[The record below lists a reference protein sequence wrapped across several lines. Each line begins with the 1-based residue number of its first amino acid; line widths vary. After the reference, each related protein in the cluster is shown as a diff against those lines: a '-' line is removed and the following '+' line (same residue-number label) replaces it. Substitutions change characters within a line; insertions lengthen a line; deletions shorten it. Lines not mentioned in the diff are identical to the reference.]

1 VLLLFGVKKIYNWSL
16 TVDVS
21 FIIHLYFVEIEPGST
36 NMRTR
41 AGEKVGGV
49 LIPGPHRDWRHWS
62 SVTFI
67 SWLKTVRLTKKLW
80 SSKQEMAY

>member
-16 TVDVS
+16 NVDAS
-21 FIIHLYFVEIEPGST
+21 FIIHLYFVKIEPGST

-49 LIPGPHRDWRHWS
+49 LTPGPHRDWRHCS
-62 SVTFI
+62 QKS
-67 SWLKTVRLTKKLW
+67 
-80 SSKQEMAY
+80 